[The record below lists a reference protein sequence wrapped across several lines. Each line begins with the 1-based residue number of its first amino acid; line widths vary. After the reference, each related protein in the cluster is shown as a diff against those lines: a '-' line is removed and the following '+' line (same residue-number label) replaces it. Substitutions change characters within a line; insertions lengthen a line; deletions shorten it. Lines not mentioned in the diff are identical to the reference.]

1 MKKIKRVCAFA
12 IVLFCFHISA
22 ISLFAAE
29 YTGFQDYCDEISENR
44 QIYDFAGL
52 MDEESRNRLEQE
64 IKKASDAAKLDLVVV
79 LIDENFSY
87 HPGTFADDFYDAGWF
102 GYEDNIRNGSGALLL
117 LDMDAREVYIST
129 AGIGILYLNDTV
141 YNLILDDIM
150 ENVKNQEYVEMCEEF
165 IEDCV
170 YFSNMAATTEAYQK
184 VIQAWYSG
192 KYQDYADL
200 ERAYPEEFEEFE
212 YLVFDHDAE
221 GIVSE
226 DKEIDVYN
234 YHYQGLKEVTFFTLF
249 RSVFI
254 NLVIGAVIAL
264 IFVIVQSIHQK
275 SKITVSGQDY
285 CSNEGY
291 QFRERKDIFLRRT
304 TVKRKIETSS
314 GGGSGNGGG
323 GSHHSSSSGASHGG
337 GGRSF

>member
-1 MKKIKRVCAFA
+1 MKKIKKIVAFA
-12 IVLFCFHISA
+12 IVLFCFHTSA

-29 YTGFQDYCDEISENR
+29 YTGFEDYCDEISEDR
-44 QIYDFAGL
+44 QVYDFAGL
-52 MDEESRNRLEQE
+52 IDEESQARLEQE

-79 LIDENFSY
+79 LIDKDFSY
-87 HPGTFADDFYDAGWF
+87 RPATFADEFYDAGWF
-102 GYEDNIRNGSGALLL
+102 GYEENIQNGSGALLL
-117 LDMDAREVYIST
+117 LDMDVREVYIST

-150 ENVKNQEYVEMCEEF
+150 ENVKNQKYVEMCEEF

-170 YFSNMAATTEAYQK
+170 YFSNMAATTEAYQT

-200 ERAYPEEFEEFE
+200 ERAYLKEFKKFE
-212 YLVFDHDAE
+212 KQDFDHDAD
-221 GIVSE
+221 GIVSN
-226 DKEIDVYN
+226 DKNIDVYH
-234 YHYQGLKEVTFFTLF
+234 YHYQGFREVTFFSIF
-249 RSVFI
+249 RSIFV
-254 NLVIGAVIAL
+254 NLGIGAVIAL
-264 IFVIVQSIHQK
+264 IFVIIQSIHQK
-275 SKITVSGQDY
+275 SKITVSGRNY
-285 CSNEGY
+285 CSSEGC
-291 QFRERKDIFLRRT
+291 QFRQRQDVFLRRT

-337 GGRSF
+337 GGRGF